1 MQAVWTV
8 KAERDYEKKHP
19 GKKNL
24 RKAGTAV
31 MFDGKPVVVSMA
43 DNAIFRGYKERG
55 WVKVIHEKGDGTIK
69 RAMSPRPNN
78 CLSDEAR
85 EERWRQ
91 LQNYFGS
98 EEKYSMKE
106 ITDFMGLTCTDT
118 LKHFVVKYGKEMA
131 ARYGKLPY
139 KKGLGAIY
147 TALME
152 KPPKEPPKLDARV
165 AKQNKRWKILC
176 KEIRQKKDLQQI
188 VRDLGLGRTD
198 SLRDFFSKHGER
210 LFNELGALPYS
221 PVLPKY
227 MRKYMEG
234 AA

>member
-1 MQAVWTV
+1 MKVVWTE
-8 KAERDYEKKHP
+8 KAEQEYAARHP
-19 GKKNL
+19 GKRNQ
-24 RKAGTAV
+24 RKAGTQV
-31 MFDGKPVVVSMA
+31 IYDGKPVAVSMSDSA
-43 DNAIFRGYKERG
+43 VFRAYKARG
-55 WVKVIHEKGDGTIK
+55 WVRVLREKKHEYIGDL
-69 RAMSPRPNN
+69 SPRPNN

-188 VRDLGLGRTD
+188 ARDLGLGRPD

-210 LFNELGALPYS
+210 LFNEFGALPYS

-234 AA
+234 VA